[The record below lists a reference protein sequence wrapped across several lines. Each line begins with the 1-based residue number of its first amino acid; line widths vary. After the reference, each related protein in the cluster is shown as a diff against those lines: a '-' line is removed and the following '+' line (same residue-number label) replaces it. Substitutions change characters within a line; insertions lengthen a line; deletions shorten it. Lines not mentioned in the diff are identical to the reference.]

1 MLCLPKYPM
10 SKDSNRF
17 KHHISV
23 LYNIIYIHNIIY
35 ISCMCQHSESWK
47 QDETSRN
54 FNPLE
59 KRTMLIYADICWYM
73 LIYADHVLYQPASFG
88 SFPIL
93 NHPQCSDLDTSHTS
107 TAVVPTSSSV
117 DPRLWLGAKP
127 TQSYKKNHKLPKSQ
141 RMQRCG
147 CDFLDSAEMFWLF

>member
-1 MLCLPKYPM
+1 
-10 SKDSNRF
+10 
-17 KHHISV
+17 
-23 LYNIIYIHNIIY
+23 
-35 ISCMCQHSESWK
+35 
-47 QDETSRN
+47 
-54 FNPLE
+54 
-59 KRTMLIYADICWYM
+59 M

-117 DPRLWLGAKP
+117 DPRCGLVPSQPRATRRITNSP
-127 TQSYKKNHKLPKSQ
+127 SPQ

-147 CDFLDSAEMFWLF
+147 CDFLDSAEMFWLFYCWTIPFGYLMKWTIPSMGQSVVYGPAFRLVLPMPPVMSTKFTWMVVNNKKSLSMVV

>member
-1 MLCLPKYPM
+1 MPILRPYTNQSPVVYYGIYSMAQQPQQKCVIFDLHTVTTSLKISADICWDVCAMLCLPKYPM

-23 LYNIIYIHNIIY
+23 LYNIIYIHNIIYIY

-59 KRTMLIYADICWYM
+59 KRTMLIYADIC
-73 LIYADHVLYQPASFG
+73 
-88 SFPIL
+88 
-93 NHPQCSDLDTSHTS
+93 
-107 TAVVPTSSSV
+107 
-117 DPRLWLGAKP
+117 
-127 TQSYKKNHKLPKSQ
+127 
-141 RMQRCG
+141 
-147 CDFLDSAEMFWLF
+147 